1 MTVIEILT
9 TNKSKYTKSLLITND
24 IHSNAPKFEE
34 IFQDDLEDDLAFVE
48 AKDYF
53 LLEKEGFEEIF
64 GKSHGIDIE
73 EEDKILLVGI

>member
-1 MTVIEILT
+1 MTIIEILT

-53 LLEKEGFEEIF
+53 LLEKDGFEEIF
-64 GKSHGIDIE
+64 GKSYGVDIQ
-73 EEDKILLVGI
+73 EEDKILLIGI